1 MSSVIISLHALTGAD
16 EVSGFYR
23 HSKKTIY
30 EKVKKVKKVKK
41 PNNSLQNLGM
51 YDILSE
57 EDIKK
62 CSMFLINFIYAD
74 KTILTISQARGKKWK
89 AMKNKTTLRL
99 PPDEDSFEQ
108 HLLRANYQ
116 AQIWYNF
123 ANSDAPSNDDFLCYS
138 SSSDDDYTVFT
149 DFLKCFKCMIYTRCS
164 FHCSFILTIC
174 VWKVLWIWKF
184 TLKRKNAIV
193 HFVNYVI
200 LQL

>member
-1 MSSVIISLHALTGAD
+1 
-16 EVSGFYR
+16 
-23 HSKKTIY
+23 
-30 EKVKKVKKVKK
+30 
-41 PNNSLQNLGM
+41 M

-74 KTILTISQARGKKWK
+74 KTSLTISQARSKKWK

-123 ANSDAPSNDDFLCYS
+123 ANSDPSNPQDHGYKQEGL
-138 SSSDDDYTVFT
+138 
-149 DFLKCFKCMIYTRCS
+149 L
-164 FHCSFILTIC
+164 
-174 VWKVLWIWKF
+174 VLPTPHTNCRI
-184 TLKRKNAIV
+184 R
-193 HFVNYVI
+193 
-200 LQL
+200 